1 MICFINSALQP
12 VLAQSETG
20 GNETNE
26 PWQEGIRFTI
36 DGPKDK
42 RITIPFELVNNLVII
57 PLRINDSDT
66 MKFIL
71 DTGVGT
77 TLITGL
83 EANQTITINSTET
96 IRLSGL
102 GEGEPMEAYLS
113 RNNELFLDRIS
124 GSKMELVILKKD
136 IFQLSSVMG
145 TFVHG
150 LIGYDIF
157 SRFVVE
163 INYQQKVVHLY
174 DPEAFREKFKKLP
187 KHRLWN
193 RYPLSIEDRKPYID
207 VNFQHKKGAPFHP
220 LKLLIDS
227 GSSNAF
233 SFYRMTDENIKV
245 PDSTI
250 TTLIGIGLSGFVNG
264 ELGRIQ
270 QVNLGEFELR
280 KPVVAYPDSL
290 AIRRALVLSDRN
302 GSMGGEVLKRFKT
315 IYHYADSSLLL
326 RSNSDLNEDFNYN
339 MAGLE
344 ISTPVPNLPIYVVSG
359 VRPGSPADEAGI
371 LPDDVIT
378 QLGGKGSGF
387 FTLSEV
393 IDFFD
398 ENKGRFVTLE
408 MQRDASKY
416 KVRFKVSDE
425 LVIDHDH

>member
-1 MICFINSALQP
+1 MISGMPAQG
-12 VLAQSETG
+12 LAQSSENNLAENTSDP
-20 GNETNE
+20 E
-26 PWQEGIRFTI
+26 PDGIQFAI
-36 DGPKDK
+36 NGPDDR

-83 EANQTITINSTET
+83 EAQQTITINSTET

-102 GEGEPMEAYLS
+102 GEGEPMEAFYS
-113 RNNELFLDRIS
+113 RDNRIYLDRIS
-124 GSKMELVILKKD
+124 GTNMELVILKKD

-174 DPEAFREKFKKLP
+174 DPEAFREKFEKLP
-187 KHRLWN
+187 EHRLWN
-193 RYPLSIEDRKPYID
+193 KYPLSIEDRKPYID
-207 VNFQHKKGAPFHP
+207 VNFQHKKSTPFHP

-233 SFYRMTDENIKV
+233 SFYRMTDEKIKV

-270 QVNLGEFELR
+270 QVNLGDYELK

-315 IYHYADSSLLL
+315 IFHYQDSSLLL
-326 RSNSDLNEDFNYN
+326 RNNSDLNNDFNYN
-339 MAGLE
+339 MSGLE
-344 ISTPVPNLPIYVVSG
+344 ITTPVPNLPIYVVSG
-359 VRPGSPADEAGI
+359 VRSGSPAEAAGI
-371 LPDDVIT
+371 EKDDIIT
-378 QLGGKGSGF
+378 QLNGKASGF
-387 FTLSEV
+387 FSLTGVL
-393 IDFFD
+393 DFFD
-398 ENKGRFVTLE
+398 NNKGRFVTLE
-408 MQRDASKY
+408 LQRNSEKY
-416 KVRFKVSDE
+416 KARFKIRDE
-425 LVIDHDH
+425 LQVDH